1 MSRQVACLWPYIPL
15 SLIAHHFFFSLV
27 LLRLLGQYAVPS
39 YIMRLISMAFH
50 CVTHINTHMNTTFI
64 QLDISCCIGPWP
76 WHSWWTSWLMVTL
89 TAWFSVRLITFA
101 LQIFPYL
108 KSLFSSFFF
117 VFVFIWGCY
126 TLLYSEKRKTSMDR
140 GDEMKKKILV
150 GCTWE
155 WMLKK
160 NMSEWQPVML
170 GKIGVRKSW
179 HQDNSFLLLWCGRG
193 EKVNQI
199 VDSSIVEISK

>member
-76 WHSWWTSWLMVTL
+76 WHPSLWSHWQHDSLSGWLL
-89 TAWFSVRLITFA
+89 SPCRFFRIWKACFLHSFLC
-101 LQIFPYL
+101 
-108 KSLFSSFFF
+108 LFSSG
-117 VFVFIWGCY
+117 VVTLCY
-126 TLLYSEKRKTSMDR
+126 IQRKGR
-140 GDEMKKKILV
+140 PQWIGEMRWKKKILV